1 MADEIKTKPKRRYD
15 SSRRQARARE
25 TQRDI
30 IEAARRLFMERG
42 YTGTTIEQ
50 IAQEAG
56 VAVETLYATFGSKRA
71 VLSRLVGV
79 SVVGDD
85 EPVPL
90 LERPGPQAARHE
102 PDQRRQVDIFAHD
115 MREIMGRMG
124 PIFGIM
130 RTAAETEPD
139 IAELIGGLLRERLQ
153 GITQFVRWLA
163 ANGPLRDGLTVEDA
177 AETIWTLSSAEVH
190 QLLTVD
196 RGWSDERYE
205 AWLKDTLTRLLLD

>member
-1 MADEIKTKPKRRYD
+1 MADQIKTKPKRRYD

-25 TQRDI
+25 TQREI

-42 YTGTTIEQ
+42 YSGTTIEQ

-56 VAVETLYATFGSKRA
+56 VAVETLYSTFGSKRA

-85 EPVPL
+85 EPVRL
-90 LERPGPQAARHE
+90 LERPGPQAVQRE
-102 PDQRRQVDIFAHD
+102 PDQHRQVGIFAHD
-115 MREIMGRMG
+115 MREIMDRVG
-124 PIFGIM
+124 PVFGIM

-139 IAELIGGLLRERLQ
+139 IAVLLSGILQNRLQ

-163 ANGPLRDGLTVEDA
+163 ANAPLRDGLTLEDA
-177 AETIWTLSSAEVH
+177 AETTWTLTSAEVH
-190 QLLTVD
+190 HLLTVD
-196 RGWSDERYE
+196 RGWSGDRYE
-205 AWLKDTLTRLLLD
+205 AWLKGILMRLLLD

>member
-25 TQRDI
+25 TQREI

-90 LERPGPQAARHE
+90 LERQGPQAVRRE
-102 PDQRRQVDIFAHD
+102 PDQRRQVGIFAHD
-115 MREIMGRMG
+115 MREIMARMG

-139 IAELIGGLLRERLQ
+139 IAELLRGILQNRLQ
-153 GITQFVRWLA
+153 GITQFARWVV
-163 ANGPLRDGLTVEDA
+163 ANGPLRDGLAVEDA
-177 AETIWTLSSAEVH
+177 AETTWALTSAEVH
-190 QLLTVD
+190 HLLTVD
-196 RGWSDERYE
+196 RGWSHDRYE
-205 AWLKDTLTRLLLD
+205 AWLRDILTRLLLD

>member
-1 MADEIKTKPKRRYD
+1 MADQIKTKPKRRYD

-25 TQRDI
+25 TQREI

-90 LERPGPQAARHE
+90 LERQGPQAARRE
-102 PDQRRQVDIFAHD
+102 PDQHRQVEMFAHD

-124 PIFGIM
+124 PVFGIM

-139 IAELIGGLLRERLQ
+139 IAELLRGILQDRLQ

-163 ANGPLRDGLTVEDA
+163 ANTPLRDGLTIEDA
-177 AETIWTLSSAEVH
+177 AETTWALTSAEVH
-190 QLLTVD
+190 HLLTVD
-196 RGWSDERYE
+196 SGWSDHRYE
-205 AWLKDTLTRLLLD
+205 AWLTDTLTRLLLD

>member
-1 MADEIKTKPKRRYD
+1 MADQIKTKPKRRYD

-25 TQRDI
+25 TQREI

-90 LERPGPQAARHE
+90 LERPGPQAVRRE
-102 PDQRRQVDIFAHD
+102 PDQHRQLETFAHD
-115 MREIMGRMG
+115 MREIMGRVG
-124 PIFGIM
+124 PVFGVI

-139 IAELIGGLLRERLQ
+139 IAELLSGILQNRLQ

-163 ANGPLRDGLTVEDA
+163 ANAPLRDGLTVEDA
-177 AETIWTLSSAEVH
+177 GETTWTLTSAEVH
-190 QLLTVD
+190 HLLTVD
-196 RGWSDERYE
+196 RGWSDDRYE

>member
-1 MADEIKTKPKRRYD
+1 MADQIKTKSKRRYD

-25 TQRDI
+25 TQREV
-30 IEAARRLFMERG
+30 IEAARHLFMERG
-42 YTGTTIEQ
+42 YAGTTIEQ
-50 IAQEAG
+50 IAQAAG

-90 LERPGPQAARHE
+90 LERSGPQAVRRE
-102 PDQRRQVDIFAHD
+102 PDQRRQVGIFAHD

-139 IAELIGGLLRERLQ
+139 IAELLRGILQNRLQ

-163 ANGPLRDGLTVEDA
+163 ANAPLRDGLTVEDA
-177 AETIWTLSSAEVH
+177 GETTWALTSAEVH
-190 QLLTVD
+190 HLLTVD
-196 RGWSDERYE
+196 RGWSDDRYE
-205 AWLKDTLTRLLLD
+205 AWLRDTLATLLLD

>member
-1 MADEIKTKPKRRYD
+1 MANEIKTKPKRRYD

-25 TQRDI
+25 TQREI

-79 SVVGDD
+79 SLVGDD

-90 LERPGPQAARHE
+90 LERQRPQAVRRE
-102 PDQRRQVDIFAHD
+102 PDQRRQVELFAQD
-115 MREIMGRMG
+115 MREIMGRVG
-124 PIFGIM
+124 PILGIM

-139 IAELIGGLLRERLQ
+139 IAQLFHGLLQERLQ

-163 ANGPLRDGLTVEDA
+163 ANGPLRDGMTVEDA
-177 AETIWTLSSAEVH
+177 AETTWTLSSAEVH

-205 AWLKDTLTRLLLD
+205 AWLRDILARLLLD